1 MKKSTQKII
10 ENRDEEKK
18 KIKIKCHTKNTI
30 QNIHSRNNRSY
41 NAEMR
46 KKGISEITF
55 HNSRICNIQ

>member
-1 MKKSTQKII
+1 MKKVLRKSQRTMMRRKRKLKSNATQ
-10 ENRDEEKK
+10 
-18 KIKIKCHTKNTI
+18 KNTI

-41 NAEMR
+41 NAEMK